1 MSKIYPIIFSLIQK
15 IMLVL
20 MLHWLYTALKQLQV
34 LSSLALVIVLCL
46 SFVGYIYRK
55 HLSKLYAFLMRH
67 KVAVMIGVIVYQL
80 AMLLSAE
87 LLIRRDAAV
96 VFTGA
101 FRYLKDSSISN
112 YLTRNPNNLFLF
124 LYERWFYH
132 LFGESALW
140 ILQALNIVYT
150 DMTAIILY
158 KGMKRYGSQVS
169 ADAVYSLY
177 LALLGFS
184 PYFYSMYTDIWPLP
198 LIAGQIFLIFAL
210 FEHQEKRKTVMLSLA
225 LGITS
230 AAAYVIRPTT
240 MILLMAYV
248 ILLFFKGNWK
258 RTVMILACF
267 SLAFA
272 PMYLAQSYVKKNQQE
287 VKILDGEGLAKGPLL
302 FINLGLTFIGH
313 DQEDMKE
320 GLLQY
325 IEPDERENYNNGMFA
340 TENVKKEIKR
350 RLKEYT
356 LLEFVNHLY
365 YKHSLTVAEGTLGWL
380 YRAVDK
386 EKTPYISPLYEQT
399 KNNPVARFIR
409 TYFLDI
415 DKKEY
420 VYYEIIKQVIWIV
433 MSLGLVFASLKY
445 RGLDSI
451 NLLLLAVFGGLLFLL
466 IFEGGKTRYLIQ
478 FLPQI
483 LILSSLGLTD
493 LRPSIFRKEEP

>member
-1 MSKIYPIIFSLIQK
+1 M
-15 IMLVL
+15 VGV
-20 MLHWLYTALKQLQV
+20 MLHWLLVAIYELPKMSTYWLV
-34 LSSLALVIVLCL
+34 LLALPAY
-46 SFVGYIYRK
+46 FYRQKLASLYRYLMK
-55 HLSKLYAFLMRH
+55 HKGAVM
-67 KVAVMIGVIVYQL
+67 VAVILFQL

-96 VFTGA
+96 VFKGA
-101 FRYLKDSSISN
+101 FRFISDQSISN
-112 YLTRNPNNLFLF
+112 YLTRNPNNLALF
-124 LYERWFYH
+124 LYERWFYA
-132 LFGESALW
+132 LFGDAALW
-140 ILQALNIVYT
+140 ILQALNMLYT
-150 DMTAIILY
+150 DLTAVILY
-158 KGMKRYGSQVS
+158 KGMKRYKSQAS

-210 FEHQEKRKTVMLSLA
+210 LEKYQERSKTRNLSLV
-225 LGITS
+225 LGVVS
-230 AAAYVIRPTT
+230 AIAYVIRPTT
-240 MILLMAYV
+240 MILLMAYF

-258 RTVMILACF
+258 KALLILGCF

-272 PMYLAQSYVKKNQQE
+272 PVYAAQSYLKNTQQE
-287 VKILDGEGLAKGPLL
+287 VQILEGDGLAKGPLL

-325 IEPDERENYNNGMFA
+325 IEPSERENYNNGMFA

-350 RLKEYT
+350 RLEDYSVPSF
-356 LLEFVNHLY
+356 LSHLS

-380 YRAVDK
+380 YRAADK
-386 EKTPYISPLYEQT
+386 EKTPYISPLYEHT
-399 KNNPVARFIR
+399 KHQSFARFIR

-415 DKKEY
+415 DKQEY
-420 VYYEIIKQVIWIV
+420 DYYKLIKQLVWIV
-433 MSLGLVFASLKY
+433 MSLGLVFATLKY
-445 RGLDSI
+445 HGSDQL
-451 NLLLLAVFGGLLFLL
+451 NFLLLAVFGGLLFLL

-483 LILSSLGLTD
+483 LLLASLGLTE
-493 LRPSIFRKEEP
+493 LRPTLGPRKERK